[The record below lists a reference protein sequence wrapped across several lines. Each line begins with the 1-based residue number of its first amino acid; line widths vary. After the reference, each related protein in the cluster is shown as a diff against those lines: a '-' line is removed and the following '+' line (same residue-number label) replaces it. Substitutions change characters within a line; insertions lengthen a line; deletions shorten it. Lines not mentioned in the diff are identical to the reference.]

1 LKGGESVDALKVELP
16 DNVVDAIKVAVNDAF
31 TEAKEKAYSS
41 NFPLYMN
48 KKTAC
53 NYLGIS
59 NKTMDD
65 WINAKIV
72 PFKKINKVYRFNRN
86 DLDKFMAT
94 K

>member
-1 LKGGESVDALKVELP
+1 MKQTVIKVELP
-16 DNVVDAIKVAVNDAF
+16 KEITDAIKEAVIQAFQDAKNN
-31 TEAKEKAYSS
+31 TREKD
-41 NFPLYMN
+41 FPLYMN

-53 NYLGIS
+53 DYLGIS

>member
-1 LKGGESVDALKVELP
+1 MESLKVELP
-16 DNVVDAIKVAVNDAF
+16 GNVTSAIKMAVVDAF

-53 NYLGIS
+53 KYLDIS
-59 NKTMDD
+59 NKTMDE
-65 WINAKIV
+65 WISANLI
-72 PFKKINKVYRFNRN
+72 PFKKVNKVYRFNRN

>member
-1 LKGGESVDALKVELP
+1 MKGGENVDALKVELP

>member
-1 LKGGESVDALKVELP
+1 MEALKVELP
-16 DNVVDAIKVAVNDAF
+16 DNVADAIKKAVNDAF
-31 TEAKEKAYSS
+31 AEAKRKAYGS

-53 NYLGIS
+53 DYLGIS
-59 NKTMDD
+59 NKTMND
-65 WINAKIV
+65 WINAELV
-72 PFKKINKVYRFNRN
+72 PFKKVNKVYRFNRN

>member
-1 LKGGESVDALKVELP
+1 MKGGENVDALKVELP

-53 NYLGIS
+53 DYLGIS

>member
-1 LKGGESVDALKVELP
+1 MDALKVELP
-16 DNVVDAIKVAVNDAF
+16 DNVVDAIKVAVNYAF

-53 NYLGIS
+53 DYLGIS

-86 DLDKFMAT
+86 ELDKFMAT

>member
-1 LKGGESVDALKVELP
+1 
-16 DNVVDAIKVAVNDAF
+16 
-31 TEAKEKAYSS
+31 
-41 NFPLYMN
+41 MN

-53 NYLGIS
+53 DYLGIS
-59 NKTMDD
+59 NKTMND

>member
-1 LKGGESVDALKVELP
+1 MKQTTIKVELP
-16 DNVVDAIKVAVNDAF
+16 KEITDAIKEAVNDAVNDAF
-31 TEAKEKAYSS
+31 AEAKKKAYSS

-53 NYLGIS
+53 DYLGIS

-65 WINAKIV
+65 WFNAKIV

>member
-1 LKGGESVDALKVELP
+1 MDALKVELP
-16 DNVVDAIKVAVNDAF
+16 DNVVDAIRVAVNDAF
-31 TEAKEKAYSS
+31 AEAKKKAYSS

-53 NYLGIS
+53 DYLGIS